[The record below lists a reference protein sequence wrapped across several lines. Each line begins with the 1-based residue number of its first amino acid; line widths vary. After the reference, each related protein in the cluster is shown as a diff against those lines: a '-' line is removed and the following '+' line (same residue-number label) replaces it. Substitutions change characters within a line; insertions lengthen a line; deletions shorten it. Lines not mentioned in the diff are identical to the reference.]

1 MIGHADDGEG
11 HETACVPVARLAT
24 QLGYPAAMPST
35 HKTFCRFCHVFC
47 GLEVDVEDGRVV
59 AVRGDRDNEVTRGY
73 TCPKGRAEVER
84 IHHPDRLLAPR
95 RRDAEGW
102 TTLTKQTALDEVAT
116 RLLDIVARHGPDAV
130 AVYTGCGGH
139 RTSAGGPWFVRR
151 WLQALGSSR
160 MYTSYTI
167 DSPSLTIAGNRF
179 FGGLVPCNVLDVER
193 AECVMF
199 VGTNPAR
206 SHQLNMA
213 QSNPAARLRQ
223 ARQRG
228 AKMIVLDP
236 RRSDVA
242 RAADIH
248 LQVEPGEDASVLAA
262 MIKVILD
269 RGLHDREYVAEF
281 VSGVEPLHEAVADF
295 DLAYAERRS
304 GVPAALIEE
313 AAVAFASART
323 GGAVSGTGLHMAAHH
338 NLTTQLVMTL
348 NGLCGRYDR
357 AGGMTRSEGA
367 LGHRFTA
374 DSGPITGST
383 PPVSRIRDISG
394 INGIFGAYHELPT
407 NTLADEILTPGEGR
421 VRALI
426 VNGGNPALV
435 FAEAERA
442 ARALDDLEL
451 LVVLDLFESAT
462 AAHADYVFGVRH
474 PFERPDVS
482 KLMDA
487 TYPFPFGQYT
497 PALVEAPE
505 ETIQEWEV
513 FWELAARMGLPLR
526 VGPLTPATRPD
537 ADEMLDALYR
547 HARVPIDELRKHP
560 SGLAFGERHLQAG
573 GVIPNMIGHPDKKM
587 AAGHPEVIAE
597 LRAVRA
603 EELVPGGGY
612 AKGEEFAFRM
622 ITYRMPE
629 VYCSQGQNLPS
640 LARKRSYNPVLMH
653 PDAMK
658 TRGLRDGDSVWVENE
673 HGGVEGIVEAS
684 DQVAPGTIAFAFG
697 WGNPADPRPVRER
710 GSNIQALTS
719 ADSHYDPVT
728 GLALQ
733 SAIPVNVRGMDARS

>member
-1 MIGHADDGEG
+1 MTSNES
-11 HETACVPVARLAT
+11 TR
-24 QLGYPAAMPST
+24 ST

-47 GLEVDVEDGRVV
+47 GLEVEVEAGRVV

-73 TCPKGRAEVER
+73 TCQKGRAEVER

-95 RRDAEGW
+95 RRDADGW
-102 TTLTKQTALDEVAT
+102 TTLSKEAALDEVADKLM
-116 RLLDIVARHGPDAV
+116 RIVERHGPDAV
-130 AVYTGCGGH
+130 AIYTGCGGH

-160 MYTSYTI
+160 MYTSFTI

-179 FGGLVPCNVLDVER
+179 FGGLVPCNLLDVER
-193 AECVMF
+193 ADCVMF

-213 QSNPAARLRQ
+213 QSSPSARIRD

-228 AKMIVLDP
+228 AKLIVLDP
-236 RRSDVA
+236 RKSEVA
-242 RAADIH
+242 RTADIH
-248 LQVEPGEDASVLAA
+248 LQVKPGEDATVLAA

-269 RGLHDREYVAEF
+269 RGLQDHAYVADY
-281 VSGVEPLHEAVADF
+281 VSGVAALHEAVAPF

-304 GVPAALIEE
+304 GVPAESIEQ
-313 AAVAFASART
+313 AAITFAEART
-323 GGAVSGTGLHMAAHH
+323 GGAVSGTGLHMAGHH

-367 LGHRFTA
+367 LGHRFTPE
-374 DSGPITGST
+374 SGPILPGSQ
-383 PPVSRIRDISG
+383 PPVSRIRGISG
-394 INGIFGAYHELPT
+394 INGIFGAYDELPT
-407 NTLADEILTPGEGR
+407 NTLADEILTPGEGQI
-421 VRALI
+421 RALI

-442 ARALDDLEL
+442 GRALEELEL

-462 AAHADYVFGVRH
+462 AHHADYVFGVRH

-497 PALVEAPE
+497 KALIDGPE
-505 ETIQEWEV
+505 ETLEEWEV

-526 VGPLTPATRPD
+526 VGSLTAAMKPSSD
-537 ADEMLDALYR
+537 QLLDETYR
-547 HARVPIDELRKHP
+547 HAQVPLAELRKHP
-560 SGLAFGERHLQAG
+560 SGFAFGERHLQAG

-587 AAGHPEVIAE
+587 AAGHPDVLAE

-603 EELVPGGGY
+603 EEIIAGGGY
-612 AKGEEFAFRM
+612 AKGEDFAFRM

-640 LARKRSYNPVLMH
+640 LARKRRYNPVLMN
-653 PDAMK
+653 PDVMK
-658 TRGLRDGDSVWVENE
+658 ERGLSDGDSVFVENE
-673 HGGVEGIVEAS
+673 HGCVEGIVEAS
-684 DQVAPGTIAFAFG
+684 DQVGRGTIAFAFG

-710 GSNIQALTS
+710 GSNVQALTS
-719 ADSHYDPVT
+719 AEARHDPVT

-733 SAIPVNVRGMDARS
+733 SAIPVNVRPVASASSAMP

>member
-1 MIGHADDGEG
+1 
-11 HETACVPVARLAT
+11 
-24 QLGYPAAMPST
+24 MPST

-47 GLEVDVEDGRVV
+47 GLEVDVEHGRVT

-95 RRDAEGW
+95 RRDGDAW
-102 TTLTKQTALDEVAT
+102 TTLSKQTALDEVADK
-116 RLLDIVARHGPDAV
+116 LMGIVDRHGPDAV

-160 MYTSYTI
+160 MYTSFTI

-179 FGGLVPCNVLDVER
+179 FGGAVPCNLLDVER

-213 QSNPAARLRQ
+213 QSNPSARLRD
-223 ARQRG
+223 ARGRG
-228 AKMIVLDP
+228 AKLIVLDP
-236 RRSDVA
+236 RKSDVA
-242 RAADIH
+242 RTADIH
-248 LQVEPGEDASVLAA
+248 LQVKPGEDATVLAA
-262 MIKVILD
+262 IIKVILD
-269 RGLHDREYVAEF
+269 RGLQDHAYVSDY
-281 VSGVEPLHEAVADF
+281 VSGVEALHAAVAPF
-295 DLAYAERRS
+295 DLAYAEQRS
-304 GVPAALIEE
+304 GVPAESIEQ
-313 AAVAFASART
+313 AAICFAQARS
-323 GGAVSGTGLHMAAHH
+323 GGAVSGTGLHMAIHH

-367 LGHRFTA
+367 LGHRFTSE
-374 DSGPITGST
+374 SGPMLPGADL
-383 PPVSRIRDISG
+383 PVSRIRGISA
-394 INGIFGAYHELPT
+394 INGVFGAYNEFPT
-407 NTLADEILTPGEGR
+407 NTLADEILTPGEGQ

-442 ARALDDLEL
+442 GRALDELEL

-462 AAHADYVFGVRH
+462 VHHADYVFGVRH

-497 PALVEAPE
+497 GALVASPE
-505 ETIQEWEV
+505 ETLEEWEV
-513 FWELAARMGLPLR
+513 FWELAARMGLNLR
-526 VGPLTPATRPD
+526 IGSLTPAVKPSSD
-537 ADEMLDALYR
+537 QLLDEMYR
-547 HARVPIDELRKHP
+547 HARIPLDELRKHP

-587 AAGHPEVIAE
+587 AAGHPAVIEE

-603 EELVPGGGY
+603 EAIVPGGGY
-612 AKGEEFAFRM
+612 AKDEDFAFRM

-640 LARKRSYNPVLMH
+640 LARKRSFNPVLMN
-653 PDAMK
+653 PDVMRE
-658 TRGLRDGDSVWVENE
+658 RGLSDGDGVFVENQ
-673 HGGVEGIVEAS
+673 HGSVEGIVEAS
-684 DQVAPGTIAFAFG
+684 DQVGRDTIAFAFG
-697 WGNPADPRPVRER
+697 WGNPADPRPIRER
-710 GSNIQALTS
+710 GSNVQALTS
-719 ADSHYDPVT
+719 AEARHDPVT

-733 SAIPVNVRGMDARS
+733 SAIPVNVRGGRSPGSTSGTARR